1 MNAASL
7 SDSVRGGGRAT
18 DGHAAAPS
26 DSIRDQVTS
35 GQAIRPFRI
44 DIPQADVD
52 DLIDRLARIR
62 WSAQLPGQGWERGV
76 PVAYLKELAEYWRTG
91 YDWRA
96 QEAALNEFP
105 QFITEID
112 SLDVHFLHV
121 RSPEPDAPALILTHG
136 WPNSFVEFTKTIGPL
151 TNPRAY
157 GLDPAQAFH
166 VVVPSVPGFAF
177 SEGPVDTGM
186 TVRRVAEMWVE
197 LMDRLGYTS
206 YGVQGGDLGAYI
218 SPEMAL
224 VAPDRVVGVHIDGGI
239 GMPTEADVPT
249 MTPDERAEWDQMQ
262 GWMSG
267 GVNHHTL
274 LRAAPQ
280 TFAHAWTDSPVGLL
294 AWLMQKFNEFT
305 PLAELAEDVMDRD
318 HLLTNISL
326 YWFTNTAGTSSW
338 PMYDGLGAGGF
349 VWPTGQK
356 LVPTGV
362 YAGGSALM
370 RRLAERDNIIAHWPE
385 GNTGNHFVPM
395 ELPDMHVADVRAFFD
410 KVR

>member
-1 MNAASL
+1 MNTASR
-7 SDSVRGGGRAT
+7 SDSMRGGGRET
-18 DGHAAAPS
+18 G
-26 DSIRDQVTS
+26 
-35 GQAIRPFRI
+35 GLNEIRPFRI
-44 DIPQADVD
+44 DIPQADID
-52 DLIDRLARIR
+52 DLIDRLVRTR
-62 WSAQLPGQGWERGV
+62 WSAQLPGKGWERGV
-76 PVAYLKELAEYWRTG
+76 PVDYLRELAEYWRTG
-91 YDWRA
+91 FDWRA

-112 SLDVHFLHV
+112 GLDVHFLHV
-121 RSPEPDAPALILTHG
+121 RSPEPDALPLILTHG
-136 WPNSFVEFTKTIGPL
+136 WPNSFVEFTKTIGLL
-151 TNPRAY
+151 TDPRAH

-177 SEGPVDTGM
+177 SEGPKETGM

-197 LMDRLGYTS
+197 LMDRLGYQR
-206 YGVQGGDLGAYI
+206 YGTQGGDLGAYVA
-218 SPEMAL
+218 PEIAL
-224 VAPDRVVGVHIDGGI
+224 IAPDRVVGVHIDGGI

-249 MTPDERAEWDQMQ
+249 MTPEERAEWDQMQ

-267 GVNHHTL
+267 GVNHHVL

-338 PMYDGLGAGGF
+338 PMYNGLGDGGF

-356 LVPTGV
+356 AVPTGV

-370 RRLAERDNIIAHWPE
+370 LRLAERDNTIAHWPE

-395 ELPDMHVADVRAFFD
+395 ELPDMHVADIRAFFG
-410 KVR
+410 KVA